1 MISPQ
6 NRLHQAHHRSCMPV
20 PLDLS
25 RGFSGIPRAV
35 VLPGL
40 TRDMMVTSSADTQM
54 NAGIYSP
61 SAKSSDA
68 TLVALNT
75 CTSDALAE
83 LLRHLKRAYWPMPWD
98 TSPGASPRSSSS
110 RDDAEGRDHDSA
122 MSHGGFRPA
131 AKAACGDEMSAQLR
145 ALTTVANHRLERGM

>member
-1 MISPQ
+1 M
-6 NRLHQAHHRSCMPV
+6 
-20 PLDLS
+20 
-25 RGFSGIPRAV
+25 
-35 VLPGL
+35 LPGL
-40 TRDMMVTSSADTQM
+40 TRDMMVISSADNQM
-54 NAGIYSP
+54 KAGMYSP
-61 SAKSSDA
+61 STKSSDT

-110 RDDAEGRDHDSA
+110 SREDVEGRDHDSV